1 MFRVQ
6 REVAGNT
13 WKTICSNADEAPAR
27 EIYLRQLKVNLTG
40 RFRLLGPQD
49 KVLAEARAQRLF
61 ERSERD
67 AEERPSTDYAAPAPP
82 RPT

>member
-6 REVAGNT
+6 RELVGGA
-13 WKTICSNADEAPAR
+13 WKTICSNASEAYAR
-27 EIYLRQLKVNLTG
+27 EIYQRQLKVNSAG
-40 RFRLLGPQD
+40 RFRLLDPQD
-49 KVLAEARAQRLF
+49 KVLAEARALKLF

-67 AEERPSTDYAAPAPP
+67 AEERPSTDYAPPPLP